1 MASYT
6 GRGKVPKRW
15 AVLVIGA
22 AVAAALS
29 MMAVPA
35 GALTPV
41 RERGEASDQ
50 RVATVGPI
58 LPPGPGQSIGEPRYT
73 VELVSFKALDES
85 GADWS
90 GSDEVFG
97 LFRST
102 GGYSVRT
109 AKQGDVDSGNSRAF
123 GSQERCLTRQRVLS
137 GSPDRGW
144 LIAPDGTRWDCDPR
158 GFRHR
163 SDCGSSS
170 SKPTAATR
178 SFPPVSTRT
187 PHRFATRPTTSSG
200 EPSQRTAPASWRVGF
215 DAWATPT

>member
-1 MASYT
+1 MRLHAFASRPS
-6 GRGKVPKRW
+6 GRYCR
-15 AVLVIGA
+15 
-22 AVAAALS
+22 
-29 MMAVPA
+29 
-35 GALTPV
+35 
-41 RERGEASDQ
+41 RD
-50 RVATVGPI
+50 
-58 LPPGPGQSIGEPRYT
+58 PGQTIGEPRYT
-73 VELVSFKALDES
+73 VELVSFKAHDES

-137 GSPDRGW
+137 GSADRGW

-158 GFRHR
+158 GCPRR

-170 SKPTAATR
+170 SRTMAATR

-187 PHRFATRPTTSSG
+187 LHRFATRPTTSSG
-200 EPSQRTAPASWRVGF
+200 EPSRRTAPAARESASPRGRRLRDRVHPRRAVRAPASGPRLRGRSASLPPGRST
-215 DAWATPT
+215 D